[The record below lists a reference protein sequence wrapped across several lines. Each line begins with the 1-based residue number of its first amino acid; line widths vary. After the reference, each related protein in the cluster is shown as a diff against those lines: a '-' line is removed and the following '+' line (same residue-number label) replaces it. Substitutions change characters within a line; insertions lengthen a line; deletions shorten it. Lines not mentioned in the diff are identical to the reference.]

1 MSQLFK
7 NKYRLSSV
15 RLPGYDYSQ
24 AGAYFVTICSQ
35 DRLCWF
41 GEIKNSQVILSKS
54 GKIIN
59 KIWQLIPQ
67 YFENSRL
74 DEFII
79 MPNHLH
85 GIIILNES
93 YRRHAINRV
102 PTTITTNTIN
112 GGVTGMYNPMLSND
126 SLPKIIRWFKGRCTY
141 EIRKKFPDQFFR
153 WQPRF
158 YEHVIRDDISLKNI
172 REYIRH
178 NPLNYNGDNYHPNS
192 G

>member
-41 GEIKNSQVILSKS
+41 GEIKNSQMILSKS

-102 PTTITTNTIN
+102 LQLRQIP
-112 GGVTGMYNPMLSND
+112 
-126 SLPKIIRWFKGRCTY
+126 
-141 EIRKKFPDQFFR
+141 
-153 WQPRF
+153 
-158 YEHVIRDDISLKNI
+158 
-172 REYIRH
+172 
-178 NPLNYNGDNYHPNS
+178 
-192 G
+192 